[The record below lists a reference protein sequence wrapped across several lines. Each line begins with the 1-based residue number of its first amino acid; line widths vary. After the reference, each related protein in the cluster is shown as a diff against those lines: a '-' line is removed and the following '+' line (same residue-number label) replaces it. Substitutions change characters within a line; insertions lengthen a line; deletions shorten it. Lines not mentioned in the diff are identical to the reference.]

1 MKSKQQLLLNF
12 IRGLC
17 IQLLLT
23 GSIFSY
29 AYAQT
34 PQSPAAT
41 ADKSIIYQAIW
52 EDTDNDD
59 IPDKEVA
66 YWKWLLNIPKGI
78 DSYKEKWY
86 FGTTCQNTRKFYPV
100 IGNEADGTNQ
110 VTYFHFFISIYDT
123 LPINPTLFPY
133 MPGSANYTPMDIPNN
148 ITLFEPDYGNFRIQY
163 LPPFTVSANFFNEGE
178 LVVDFIEEPVP
189 ATHNFEH
196 HLGKFYYVPPV
207 NATFMASSQNGCGA
221 SQICFTTDYI
231 PYSPYGIP
239 DPTFPIRQS
248 LVTIDYGDG
257 STIENW
263 VSQNTPWDS
272 FDSTGMPA
280 KCHNYAVGNYTAT
293 MTIYTPCDTVVK
305 SIPIQ
310 ILPIMNL
317 TFEQPLNICG
327 SSEVIL
333 IPQNNIANAGYHW
346 STGANTATITVNN
359 AGTYTVTATQSGNCS
374 ATASVTVNQFTAGEC
389 CINNS
394 SNLSPMEQ
402 TKLTINQTITF
413 AQLKDRINSLFPGNN
428 YFTYAAGEWTVNLPF
443 EVVFNSNLV
452 IDESVKIVL
461 PRMTLLF
468 GKYGRVIVKSGKS
481 LTINGA
487 DLTTCSQ
494 HQWRG
499 ITVEKGATL
508 SIDDRTNI
516 LYADTAVS
524 STAPAKL
531 MVNNSI
537 FSNCYVGIR
546 VAEVFDINK
555 LTITN
560 NHFSSSG
567 LKLPYPTNQKGL
579 KGIDGQLLM
588 AGAVNTNH
596 FEQLNNGIYITA
608 SSLNLKDNLFKN
620 IQPYNSPCAVTRLIG
635 TPFKACPDPNYY
647 GVAIVNHGVDLAFV
661 NNTVYR
667 QFTVNIDNSNNVAT
681 DYSFDNCQTGVFSL
695 ATHLSISNTRLKD
708 GLKGF
713 IVQNSYKKTISI
725 GNNQQENVG
734 YGIALLQNKY
744 GNIKIADNTVTMYA
758 NAYSIAP
765 ILGRMGGYYGI
776 RANDWP
782 GMPAT
787 YDIANN
793 FTYNGRFGIKLE
805 NLQGNNHITYN
816 TCNIDL
822 GTIGANYVNN
832 TNLTQYGIYIENC
845 KNQEISYNTIRGG
858 ADDMVYDNN
867 RRKTGIFTTAST
879 GNTLGCNT
887 MENLGYS
894 MHVQGDNSPTLLS
907 NDSLIGM
914 RIGVY
919 YNKLGTYA
927 KLGDQGYQWGTGAA
941 VFNNK
946 FIGTVNYAHT
956 YRQTTIADTTKPD
969 KYFFSS
975 TLNSGRPTINLSNV
989 PNAECKPYSV
999 EQYLGIT
1006 NPNNITLPYCAQ
1018 QGSGH
1023 KTVVT
1028 TTDDEAATELSEKE
1042 QIAEAM
1048 VVYPEFEE
1056 VVKWLEERKLYREI
1070 SEDTTL
1076 ADESIILDEF
1086 YNETTNA
1093 VLGKLEA
1100 LKRGEKEISDA
1111 PLIDYDAYKQ
1121 RLEQLKIA
1129 NEQLMSQE
1137 NHELRE
1143 KQINELFYTTLA
1155 KEYTTLSAEQEQLIA
1170 DLANGCPLI
1179 DGEAVYL
1186 ARAMYAVLE
1195 PTAHFDSKTICNN
1208 QGYYKTAH
1216 ANGDEDVVAGEIDNS
1231 YCALYPN
1238 PAHQQTAINYIL
1250 QPEDRL
1256 TVKVYDV
1263 LGREIYKA
1271 NTNSNMGSL
1280 TLPTDKWQNGNYLVK
1295 CISLLGKEF
1304 GYKLVVSH

>member
-12 IRGLC
+12 IRVFFVLIAIGVYNLK
-17 IQLLLT
+17 
-23 GSIFSY
+23 
-29 AYAQT
+29 AQN
-34 PQSPAAT
+34 QSPQAG
-41 ADKSIIYQAIW
+41 SNIPFYQGLLQD
-52 EDTDNDD
+52 EDGDN
-59 IPDKEVA
+59 IPDKTA
-66 YWKWLLNIPKGI
+66 TDNLFFCGDSLFPAFGYQGLNLI
-78 DSYKEKWY
+78 DTQLYDMK
-86 FGTTCQNTRKFYPV
+86 RKFKLTDINGRDIWTTKFYYDTSRGMSNFFLPLGNINAPNGRDQIAYFDKVPIPSNIGVYNFWVQRILESLTAPGTFYLSPWIHIGQINTANRYSQIKASAITHNTCGSDSVTFSHTYTPNVELGLDGVTNTGIAYFSTQLIFVDYGDDGTMDYEWVMYRNGGVYSFLPPVKYYTAGTHTVAIYFNTPCGLKKELLTFTIYDELQLSIENYSPV
-100 IGNEADGTNQ
+100 ICQGGEATLTAVGNHPINSAILWSNGSNNSSITVNTPGTYS
-110 VTYFHFFISIYDT
+110 VIAGVGGCYDT
-123 LPINPTLFPY
+123 
-133 MPGSANYTPMDIPNN
+133 AYT
-148 ITLFEPDYGNFRIQY
+148 
-163 LPPFTVSANFFNEGE
+163 TVSLAAANECCMNSDAQLNVPQQQALTFNNAININTLRNVVSAVTSSSYFANASEINNFPFDIVFNGN
-178 LVVDFIEEPVP
+178 LVVDEDFAIKNCP
-189 ATHNFEH
+189 NF
-196 HLGKFYYVPPV
+196 K
-207 NATFMASSQNGCGA
+207 
-221 SQICFTTDYI
+221 
-231 PYSPYGIP
+231 
-239 DPTFPIRQS
+239 
-248 LVTIDYGDG
+248 
-257 STIENW
+257 
-263 VSQNTPWDS
+263 
-272 FDSTGMPA
+272 
-280 KCHNYAVGNYTAT
+280 
-293 MTIYTPCDTVVK
+293 
-305 SIPIQ
+305 
-310 ILPIMNL
+310 
-317 TFEQPLNICG
+317 
-327 SSEVIL
+327 
-333 IPQNNIANAGYHW
+333 
-346 STGANTATITVNN
+346 
-359 AGTYTVTATQSGNCS
+359 
-374 ATASVTVNQFTAGEC
+374 
-389 CINNS
+389 
-394 SNLSPMEQ
+394 
-402 TKLTINQTITF
+402 
-413 AQLKDRINSLFPGNN
+413 
-428 YFTYAAGEWTVNLPF
+428 
-443 EVVFNSNLV
+443 
-452 IDESVKIVL
+452 
-461 PRMTLLF
+461 F
-468 GKYGRVIVKSGKS
+468 GK
-481 LTINGA
+481 NGGIIISA
-487 DLTTCSQ
+487 NQKLSIQNSTLTTCGNY
-494 HQWRG
+494 QWRG
-499 ITVEKGATL
+499 ISGSKANL
-508 SIDDRTNI
+508 SIESSNI

-531 MVNNSI
+531 MVNNSV

-588 AGAVNTNH
+588 AGAVNNNH

-608 SSLNLKDNLFKN
+608 SSLNLKDNLFKD

-635 TPFKACPDPNYY
+635 TPIKACPDPNYY

-695 ATHLSISNTRLKD
+695 ATHLDIANTRLKD

-725 GNNQQENVG
+725 GNNQLENVG

-744 GNIKIADNTVTMYA
+744 GTIKIADNTVTMYA

-765 ILGRMGGYYGI
+765 LLGRMGGYYGI

-787 YDIANN
+787 YAISNN

-805 NLQGNNHITYN
+805 NLQGYNQITYN

-832 TNLTQYGIYIENC
+832 TNLAQYGIYIENC
-845 KNQEISYNTIRGG
+845 KKQEITNNTIRGG

-867 RRKTGIFTTAST
+867 RRKTGIFTTASNS
-879 GNTLGCNT
+879 NTLACNT
-887 MENLGYS
+887 LENLGYS
-894 MHVQGDNSPTLLS
+894 MHVQGDNSTTWVAH
-907 NDSLIGM
+907 NDFNGM

-919 YNKLGTYA
+919 YNKLGTYS
-927 KLGDQGYQWGTGAA
+927 KLGDQGFEWGTGAA
-941 VFNNK
+941 VFDNMFTN
-946 FIGTVNYAHT
+946 GTVGLAHT
-956 YRQTTIADTTKPD
+956 YRQTTLSDTTKPD

-975 TLNSGRPTINLSNV
+975 TLNSGRPTINLSNISGTNCKLLKV
-989 PNAECKPYSV
+989 EDLPN
-999 EQYLGIT
+999 L
-1006 NPNNITLPYCAQ
+1006 NPQNITVPYCAQ

-1028 TTDDEAATELSEKE
+1028 TDEENTPTELSEKE

-1056 VVKWLEERKLYREI
+1056 VVKWIEERKLYREI

-1093 VLGKLEA
+1093 VMGKLEA

-1129 NEQLMSQE
+1129 NEQLISQE

-1216 ANGDEDVVAGEIDNS
+1216 ANGDEDVVAGEIDNT

-1238 PAHQQTAINYIL
+1238 PAHQQTAVNFIL

-1256 TVKVYDV
+1256 TVKVFDA
-1263 LGREIYKA
+1263 LGRLVS
-1271 NTNSNMGSL
+1271 TQSSNSNVGSM
-1280 TLPTDKWQNGNYLVK
+1280 PIATDKLANGNYFVK
-1295 CISLLGKEF
+1295 AISLQGKEF